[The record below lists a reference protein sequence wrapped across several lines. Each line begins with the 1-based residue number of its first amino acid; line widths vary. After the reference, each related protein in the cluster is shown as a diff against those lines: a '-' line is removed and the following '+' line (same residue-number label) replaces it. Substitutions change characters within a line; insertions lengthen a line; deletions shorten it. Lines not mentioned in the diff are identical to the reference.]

1 MAKVTRRTFLST
13 TVGAAGGVA
22 AMGLIAG
29 PSTLVEAAQNV
40 ADASDGPVSSEPMTA
55 YVRDAGPAK
64 SRSWSAI
71 ARSSPRTRSSSGVSS
86 AHALTRRPQ
95 RRSQPHEGYTV
106 FAS

>member
-40 ADASDGPVSSEPMTA
+40 ADASDGPL
-55 YVRDAGPAK
+55 
-64 SRSWSAI
+64 SA
-71 ARSSPRTRSSSGVSS
+71 A
-86 AHALTRRPQ
+86 
-95 RRSQPHEGYTV
+95 E
-106 FAS
+106 

>member
-29 PSTLVEAAQNV
+29 PSTLAEAAQNI

-55 YVRDAGPAK
+55 YVRDAATGEISVMVGHREVVTKDPQLIRRLQRA
-64 SRSWSAI
+64 
-71 ARSSPRTRSSSGVSS
+71 AR
-86 AHALTRRPQ
+86 
-95 RRSQPHEGYTV
+95 
-106 FAS
+106 

>member
-40 ADASDGPVSSEPMTA
+40 AEASDGPVSSEPMTA
-55 YVRDAGPAK
+55 YVRDATTGEISVMVGHREIVTRDPQLIRRLQRA
-64 SRSWSAI
+64 
-71 ARSSPRTRSSSGVSS
+71 AR
-86 AHALTRRPQ
+86 
-95 RRSQPHEGYTV
+95 
-106 FAS
+106 

>member
-55 YVRDAGPAK
+55 YVSNAGTGEITVMVGHRAVVTK
-64 SRSWSAI
+64 DLSLVR
-71 ARSSPRTRSSSGVSS
+71 RLQRVTR
-86 AHALTRRPQ
+86 
-95 RRSQPHEGYTV
+95 
-106 FAS
+106 

>member
-29 PSTLVEAAQNV
+29 PSTIAEAAQNI

-55 YVRDAGPAK
+55 YVRDAATGEISVMVGHREVVTKDPQLIRRLQRA
-64 SRSWSAI
+64 
-71 ARSSPRTRSSSGVSS
+71 AR
-86 AHALTRRPQ
+86 
-95 RRSQPHEGYTV
+95 
-106 FAS
+106 

>member
-40 ADASDGPVSSEPMTA
+40 AAASDGPMSSEPMTA
-55 YVRDAGPAK
+55 YVRDAATGEISVMVGHREIVTK
-64 SRSWSAI
+64 D
-71 ARSSPRTRSSSGVSS
+71 
-86 AHALTRRPQ
+86 PQ
-95 RRSQPHEGYTV
+95 LIRGTHV

>member
-40 ADASDGPVSSEPMTA
+40 ADASDRPTANEPMTA
-55 YVRDAGPAK
+55 YVRDAATGEIVVMVGHKAVVTKNPQLI
-64 SRSWSAI
+64 RQLQ
-71 ARSSPRTRSSSGVSS
+71 RVTR
-86 AHALTRRPQ
+86 
-95 RRSQPHEGYTV
+95 
-106 FAS
+106 

>member
-40 ADASDGPVSSEPMTA
+40 AEASDARVSSEPMTA
-55 YVRDAGPAK
+55 YVRDAATGEISVMVGHREIVTKDPQLIRRLQRA
-64 SRSWSAI
+64 
-71 ARSSPRTRSSSGVSS
+71 TR
-86 AHALTRRPQ
+86 
-95 RRSQPHEGYTV
+95 
-106 FAS
+106 

>member
-40 ADASDGPVSSEPMTA
+40 AEAGDGPVAREPMTA
-55 YVRDAGPAK
+55 YVRDASTGE
-64 SRSWSAI
+64 I
-71 ARSSPRTRSSSGVSS
+71 AVMVGHREVVTKDPQ
-86 AHALTRRPQ
+86 LIRRLQ
-95 RRSQPHEGYTV
+95 RAAR
-106 FAS
+106 